1 MIEIR
6 NVSYNYSDKQ
16 ALRNVSFHI
25 DKGEKVILLGV
36 NGSGK
41 STLLKILNGLIFPD
55 NGEYIFNENKIIKSS
70 LRKEKFNTI
79 FRTQVVFQFQN
90 PDVMLFNPTVFDEI
104 AFGLRQLAIDNID
117 KRVKD
122 WAEKFGI
129 SESLNLPPFNLSGGE
144 KQKVCLASL
153 FVLEPDVILLDE
165 PTSNLDPGTTGW
177 FVDFLYEIDKTVIIA
192 THNLS
197 LASELGERAIVLSP
211 EHNIIF
217 DGDINDILN
226 SDEILIKANLLHTH
240 KHRQNEKLSKNY
252 HSHDWE

>member
-16 ALRNVSFHI
+16 ALRDVSFHI

-55 NGEYIFNENKIIKSS
+55 TGEYIFNENKIIKSF

-79 FRTQVVFQFQN
+79 FRTKVVFQFQN

-104 AFGLRQLAIDNID
+104 AFGLRQLAINNID

-129 SESLNLPPFNLSGGE
+129 DRKS
-144 KQKVCLASL
+144 V
-153 FVLEPDVILLDE
+153 V
-165 PTSNLDPGTTGW
+165 
-177 FVDFLYEIDKTVIIA
+177 
-192 THNLS
+192 
-197 LASELGERAIVLSP
+197 
-211 EHNIIF
+211 
-217 DGDINDILN
+217 
-226 SDEILIKANLLHTH
+226 
-240 KHRQNEKLSKNY
+240 
-252 HSHDWE
+252 